1 MHRFRA
7 RALLVVLLTAC
18 LVGSA
23 SFASAG
29 GTVALAT
36 INGQAPGSLISV
48 KSGNPI
54 NVTGTSSDDPVVVA
68 DAGNSAFVEQ
78 GATAV
83 LVGSAAGGSA
93 PYTFSWSAPAGALRD
108 ADGPRVTFDATGVA
122 PGVVDVTLSATD
134 SGGRSATDT
143 VKVAVY
149 ALSSATLLDE
159 QGDALVG
166 VPDEGDGWLLPS
178 QDAGGNADGQSR
190 EVPFVLPGGSRDLS
204 VTLDWGNPINDFDL
218 IVRGEGLSGD
228 RTAATGAKPEIITEA
243 TPANG
248 YVAKVNPF
256 LTVPDSWTLLAT
268 ALVPPADPRP
278 TLQVPNPFRFEVG
291 EPQVLRSTVLGGSG
305 GDRVAWDLDG
315 NGTYERAGDT
325 VTTDFAL
332 GTHLVTAKVVN
343 ADGFEA
349 RETVPVRIVP
359 PGSQLGSTP
368 FVVIAINDSGIN
380 PYHRD
385 YSAATYPD
393 RSILTATEGF
403 TRHPSEYLPGYPG
416 DAEALPVTLGKGYL
430 PAEDCPDIVDE
441 PTTVTATGG
450 FRINASCAGGLWN
463 PERIEGG
470 KLYWIPGT
478 KIIGAYSSDPDD
490 HPILDDNGH
499 GTGASSVSAGNTY
512 GSCTACLIVFDEGFG
527 SDWTATQTWIDF
539 VSNSYGNINLT
550 PDLPVNLLSNA
561 IDVKGAVE
569 RGQTWLFASGNGHGN
584 AFVVP
589 NTSYSQAHDGPDW
602 IVRVGAI
609 DSANRQPVIG
619 DGMPADVS
627 SFGTGPLPSASAI
640 SDTAADSFGGTSA
653 ATPITSGVFGLV
665 LAAARDAVGDD
676 RSGQRPG
683 SAVAVGRP
691 VAGSPYLGDGV
702 LDRGELWEL
711 VFKTS
716 LPGEY
721 PDTDV
726 SLFTAS
732 YPLDQL
738 HYLFEGYGI
747 SDEASAA
754 RAVDVMLGAAPLPV
768 RAEEDEFFARDSA
781 LRVQLYGSWTG
792 YEEQYGDGGE
802 ERAASFAGV
811 TVDDVDKLDE
821 AVRVLDLPLSASADS
836 AAAESSTFVGSAGSD
851 EVSGLP
857 LLVNP
862 EHGATYDAS
871 TIGELAAAG
880 NAGTRAGTET
890 VKRYLRR
897 EGPAGVC
904 PGKEYLSPD
913 PAPDTAP
920 TDPECAFTAQTV
932 TYAGG
937 GFGDFENSF
946 ALEAPLPVTLDAHRP
961 VSGTIFI
968 HSGTAGNM
976 PSPETILIVSLRS
989 GGAIVGWQRISQ
1001 PITTT
1006 AAVPFDFSFGI
1017 EPRFAGVP
1025 LDQLELVV
1033 GLRRTTGTARESLSA
1048 PASFVD
1054 LPLGP
1059 AADRAVE
1066 VSVDGASLGTFAVDE
1081 RDGSWGTNLDL
1092 NTIATGT
1099 RTLTATLLAGGAPVR
1114 SQSAT
1119 FTVSRSVLAKVV
1131 EVTLLRPDGSDT
1143 GWTAGRFDAAGSRW
1157 KARIRNAPAAG
1168 SYQLV
1173 ARTRVGPR
1181 ETARSAPAPV
1191 TVTPR

>member
-7 RALLVVLLTAC
+7 RALLVVLLTAS
-18 LVGSA
+18 LVAST
-23 SFASAG
+23 SFASAS
-29 GTVALAT
+29 GTVTLAT
-36 INGQAPGSLISV
+36 IYGKPPGTLTTV

-54 NVTGTSSDDPVVVA
+54 TVTGTSSDEPVVVVA

-122 PGVVDVTLSATD
+122 PGVVDATLTATD
-134 SGGRSATDT
+134 SAGRSATDT

-166 VPDEGDGWLLPS
+166 VPDEFLS
-178 QDAGGNADGQSR
+178 QDAGGNADGESR
-190 EVPFVLPGGSRDLS
+190 EFPFEVPVGSRDLS
-204 VTLDWGNPINDFDL
+204 VTLDWDEPINDFDL

-228 RTAATGAKPEIITEA
+228 ITAASGSKPEVITEA

-278 TLQVPNPFRFEVG
+278 TLHVPNPFRFEVG
-291 EPQVLRSTVLGGSG
+291 EPQVLRSSVAGGGG

-368 FVVIAINDSGIN
+368 LVVIAINDSGIN

-430 PAEDCPDIVDE
+430 PAEDCPDIAE
-441 PTTVTATGG
+441 APTTVTTTGG
-450 FRINASCAGGLWN
+450 FTINATCAGGLWH

-478 KIIGAYSSDPDD
+478 KIIGAYSSAPDD
-490 HPILDDNGH
+490 HPILDDTGH

-527 SDWTATQTWIDF
+527 SDWTATQPWIDF

-561 IDVKGAVE
+561 IDVKSAVE

-584 AFVVP
+584 AFAIP

-609 DSANRQPVIG
+609 DSGNRQPVIG

-726 SLFTAS
+726 VLSNAT
-732 YPLDQL
+732 YPLDAL

-754 RAVDVMLGAAPLPV
+754 RAIDVMLGAAPLPV

-792 YEEQYGDGGE
+792 YEEQYGAGE
-802 ERAASFAGV
+802 EQAASFAGV
-811 TVDDVDKLDE
+811 TVDDVDTLDE
-821 AVRVLDLPLSASADS
+821 AVRVLDLPLSASTDS
-836 AAAESSTFVGSAGSD
+836 GAAATSTFVGSAGSD

-862 EHGATYDAS
+862 QHGATYDAS
-871 TIGELAAAG
+871 TIAELAAAG

-897 EGPAGVC
+897 AGPAGVC
-904 PGKEYLSPD
+904 TGKEYLSPD

-920 TDPECAFTAQTV
+920 TDPECASVIQTGSYV
-932 TYAGG
+932 GPWIV
-937 GFGDFENSF
+937 GDMENSF
-946 ALEAPLPVTLDAHRP
+946 ALEAPLPITLDAHRP

-968 HSGTAGNM
+968 HSGNAGNT
-976 PSPETILIVSLRS
+976 PNPETILIVSLRS
-989 GGAIVGWQRISQ
+989 GGAIVGWQRISR

-1033 GLRRTTGTARESLSA
+1033 GLRRTTGTARESLSS

-1059 AADRAVE
+1059 AEDRAVE
-1066 VSVDGASLGTFAVDE
+1066 VSVEGTRIGRFPVDE

-1092 NTIATGT
+1092 NTMATGT
-1099 RTLTATLLAGGAPVR
+1099 RKVKATLLAGGAPVR

-1157 KARIRNAPAAG
+1157 RARISKAPAAG

-1173 ARTRVGPR
+1173 ARTRFGPR
-1181 ETARSAPAPV
+1181 ETARSAPSPV